1 MNALWTEHRNPEGR
15 TYWFNTN
22 SKESVWE
29 KPDDLKTPFERA
41 LTQTKWKEY
50 FSGGRKYYYNTDS
63 KESKWDMPDELL
75 LLLEKVEKDMPPN
88 QPPATALTPAKMH
101 PVPDALSQPTPQSN
115 ALVVAGTNLPSTLTP
130 TNLPARPNLPEDPL
144 IPHNGFA
151 TIEEGE
157 KAFTHLLRKA
167 GVDANWTWDQT
178 MRAIITDPLYKSLNT
193 LAEKKAAWQKYTE
206 GLKAKEQEE
215 RDARLAKLRPAL
227 RNLLKGNPNVF
238 HYSTFATADKLF
250 AQHPTWQQGK
260 LEAERRLIFEEYVSE
275 LKQREVQETRAS
287 RTKAISQVVSLFKE
301 LQVDVLTRWRQAHK
315 MLLDSEAWQQDPDLQ
330 KLPTLDVLLAFED
343 YSRVREREFDDQ
355 MRRAQVEKTRKERKA
370 REGFKELLQGLVES
384 GEIRARSKWK
394 DVYPLFKTD
403 ERYLSILGNPGSNPL
418 ELFWDAVDALDQK
431 LDGKVAVVEKVLTKK
446 TDDLPAN
453 DTKDAEGDSTM
464 NGVHVSFEVTP
475 TTTEEEFKAA
485 ANRLGA
491 DDEEFKLLSEEDLS
505 IIFQGMVEAAAKKQ
519 ADEKRRAERKLRH
532 QQDDLRYALKKLPEP
547 LDANLS
553 YEEAVPLIEHLSEY
567 KAIED
572 EESRRAAFVK
582 FMKRMKER
590 LKETAPSEDGASTS
604 SRRRKEPSHHND
616 RDRDRDRGDKH
627 RDKERDRDHDRRSSR
642 HYRDDHRRSGRDYDD
657 EKDHKSSRDDR
668 DRKRGYEKSSGDRGH
683 ARGTS
688 EHRDKDRGKPR
699 EREDS
704 SREKRPPPPGVE
716 ERAEKRAKYDD
727 EVPKGDL
734 ERIGRAD
741 SPEEGE
747 I

>member
-1 MNALWTEHRNPEGR
+1 
-15 TYWFNTN
+15 
-22 SKESVWE
+22 
-29 KPDDLKTPFERA
+29 
-41 LTQTKWKEY
+41 
-50 FSGGRKYYYNTDS
+50 
-63 KESKWDMPDELL
+63 MPDELL

>member
-1 MNALWTEHRNPEGR
+1 M
-15 TYWFNTN
+15 
-22 SKESVWE
+22 
-29 KPDDLKTPFERA
+29 
-41 LTQTKWKEY
+41 
-50 FSGGRKYYYNTDS
+50 
-63 KESKWDMPDELL
+63 
-75 LLLEKVEKDMPPN
+75 
-88 QPPATALTPAKMH
+88 
-101 PVPDALSQPTPQSN
+101 
-115 ALVVAGTNLPSTLTP
+115 
-130 TNLPARPNLPEDPL
+130 
-144 IPHNGFA
+144 
-151 TIEEGE
+151 
-157 KAFTHLLRKA
+157 
-167 GVDANWTWDQT
+167 
-178 MRAIITDPLYKSLNT
+178 
-193 LAEKKAAWQKYTE
+193 
-206 GLKAKEQEE
+206 KAKEQEE
-215 RDARLAKLRPAL
+215 KDARLAKLRPAL

-275 LKQREVQETRAS
+275 LKQREVQETRTS

-330 KLPTLDVLLAFED
+330 KLPTLDILLAFED

-355 MRRAQVEKTRKERKA
+355 MRRGQVEKTRKERKA
-370 REGFKELLQGLVES
+370 REGFRELLQGLVES

-403 ERYLSILGNPGSNPL
+403 ERYLSMLGNPGSNPL

-431 LDGKVAVVEKVLTKK
+431 LDGKVAAVERVLSKK
-446 TDDLPAN
+446 ADDVAAN

-464 NGVHVSFEVTP
+464 NGVHASFEVTP
-475 TTTEEEFKAA
+475 TTTEEEFKATA
-485 ANRLGA
+485 TKLGA
-491 DDEEFKLLSEEDLS
+491 DDEEFKLLTEEDLS
-505 IIFQGMVEAAAKKQ
+505 IIFQGMREAAAKKQ

-547 LDANLS
+547 LDPALS

-590 LKETAPSEDGASTS
+590 LKETALSEDGASTS
-604 SRRRKEPSHHND
+604 SRRRKDPSHHDD
-616 RDRDRDRGDKH
+616 RDRDRDR

-668 DRKRGYEKSSGDRGH
+668 DRKRGYEKSSSDRGH
-683 ARGTS
+683 ARGGS
-688 EHRDKDRGKPR
+688 EHRDKERAKPR